1 MKLSQLFMITALAA
15 STVFAND
22 HLNQIR
28 DHAGRLGKQFQDI
41 QTKLKDK
48 QFNVAEVK
56 DRVSTIDGD
65 IENLKR
71 LSAQFE
77 EANPS
82 MAASKDWR
90 QAKEAMLLISMFH
103 EQKSQLLEA
112 DARTMRTEIRAKAQ
126 NLAIRAIFL
135 EKTSTRLLKTMGGGA

>member
-1 MKLSQLFMITALAA
+1 MKLTQLFMITALTA

-82 MAASKDWR
+82 IAASKDWR

-103 EQKSQLLEA
+103 DQKSQLLEA

>member
-126 NLAIRAIFL
+126 NRAIRAIFL